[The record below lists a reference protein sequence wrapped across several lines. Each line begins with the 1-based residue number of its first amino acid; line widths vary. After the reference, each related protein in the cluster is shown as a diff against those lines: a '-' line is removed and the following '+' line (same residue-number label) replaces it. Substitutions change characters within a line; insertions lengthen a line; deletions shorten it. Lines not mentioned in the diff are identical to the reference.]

1 LRSTAIVEIMTQLDG
16 LDVDEAAKRIFRR
29 LIVKVSATHGITD
42 VDRLDRVAF
51 ARRLIDLHVSRAT
64 IRDRIIA
71 HYCVSRRQAY
81 RIIDEALQLC
91 QKRRTVGTESG
102 ENENIEIRQES
113 QSDKRKD

>member
-1 LRSTAIVEIMTQLDG
+1 MTELDG

-42 VDRLDRVAF
+42 VDRIDRVAF

-71 HYCVSRRQAY
+71 HYCVSRRQSY

-91 QKRRTVGTESG
+91 QKRQTIGTESG
-102 ENENIEIRQES
+102 ENEYIEIRQES
-113 QSDKRKD
+113 PNDTRND